1 MDVTPTCHLAGI
13 VAHLGPV
20 LLLLHGQ
27 DGCLRAGGHALLWLF
42 EGRGQANVAAD
53 EAHHVVDE
61 RVDAQRAAQVQVR
74 LFVGV
79 RRTVAPLAAQFGPE
93 PGFGQGVRGA
103 VEETWGGEETS
114 LSDDLSNKGR
124 VLMRNALPPLFNLTL
139 ILHAGRSLYEL
150 VCDGR
155 NQGIQ

>member
-1 MDVTPTCHLAGI
+1 MRYSIGCLAG
-13 VAHLGPV
+13 VRVHLGPV
-20 LLLLHGQ
+20 LLLLHSQ
-27 DGCLRAGGHALLWLF
+27 DGCLRAGGHALLWLL
-42 EGRGQANVAAD
+42 EGRRQANVTAD

-79 RRTVAPLAAQFGPE
+79 RRAVAPLAAQLGPE
-93 PGFGQGVRGA
+93 PGLGQGVRGA
-103 VEETWGGEETS
+103 VEETWRREESS
-114 LSDDLSNKGR
+114 LSDDSSTKGR
-124 VLMRNALPPLFNLTL
+124 VGMRNALPPLLTL
-139 ILHAGRSLYEL
+139 TSILHAGRSLYEL